1 MMHAAVDAA
10 AAGRRHFISFF
21 VSEVSMSTSIP
32 VRERI
37 QSMLASHRVVLFM
50 KGTRDAPSC
59 GFSAATAGVL
69 NDLLDDY
76 VTVDVLADE
85 AIRQGIKEYGNWP
98 TIPQL
103 YVDGELV
110 GGADIVRGMAASG
123 ELHKLLGV
131 PEPDRTPPEISISD
145 EAAARIR
152 EALADAQGMGLFLAI
167 DGRFQPQ
174 FQLREI
180 EGNEI
185 RVQVA
190 GIDVLFD
197 PASAQRA
204 RGARIGWTET
214 AQGEGLSIDLPAA
227 PPKVH
232 SIDVHALKRL
242 LDEGRITVIDVRPA
256 DDRQHAP
263 FAGAE
268 VLDADSHQRLI
279 GLPRDTPLA
288 FLCHHGNSS
297 QRAAEHFREH
307 GFRVLHNVEG
317 GIDAW
322 SREIDASVPLY

>member
-1 MMHAAVDAA
+1 
-10 AAGRRHFISFF
+10 
-21 VSEVSMSTSIP
+21 MSTPEP
-32 VRERI
+32 VRQRI
-37 QSMLASHRVVLFM
+37 ESMLAQHRVVLFM
-50 KGTRDAPSC
+50 KGTREAPSC
-59 GFSAATAGVL
+59 GFSAATSGVL
-69 NDLLDDY
+69 NDLIEDY

-110 GGADIVRGMAASG
+110 GGADIVRGMATSG

-131 PEPDRTPPEISISD
+131 PEPDRTPPEISIRD
-145 EAAARIR
+145 EAASRIR
-152 EALADAQGMGLFLAI
+152 EALADAEGMGLFLSI

-185 RVQVA
+185 RVRVN

-232 SIDVHALKRL
+232 PIDVHGLKRL

-256 DDRQHAP
+256 EDRQRAP

-279 GLPRDTPLA
+279 GLPKDTPLA
-288 FLCHHGNSS
+288 FLCHHGQSS
-297 QRAAEHFREH
+297 QRAAEHFREQ
-307 GFRVLHNVEG
+307 GFRVLHNIEG

-322 SREIDASVPLY
+322 SREVDSSVPLY